1 MSIENTNKIRN
12 ILIVAA
18 YVLLMTLFF
27 FGGYAVGG
35 IEQKPIAVVSTPQP
49 NTIPAAAVQ
58 SEENVKYE
66 LILINSELF
75 LYKNTSNSHEL
86 LYSHPITENIFPK
99 EDTEELKKGIYFEK
113 LEDAQSLLENF
124 VS

>member
-1 MSIENTNKIRN
+1 MENTNKARN
-12 ILIVAA
+12 ILTIAA

-35 IEQKPIAVVSTPQP
+35 IEQKTVAVVSTPQP
-49 NTIPAAAVQ
+49 KSVQAAASIQ
-58 SEENVKYE
+58 EPARYE

-99 EDTEELKKGIYFEK
+99 EDTDELKKGLYFEK